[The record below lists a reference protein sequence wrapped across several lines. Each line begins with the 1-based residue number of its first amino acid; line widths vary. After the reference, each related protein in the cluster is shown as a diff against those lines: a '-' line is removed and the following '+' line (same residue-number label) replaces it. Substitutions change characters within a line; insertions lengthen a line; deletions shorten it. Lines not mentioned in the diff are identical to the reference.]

1 MAMRVKAVDPGSP
14 AEKAGIIPGTLL
26 LSVDGSELN
35 DTLDYQYYTANPS
48 FQLAVTLGG
57 KLKYL
62 DIQKDQYEPFGCDF
76 DTYLGDEKRSCS
88 NHCMFCFIDQLPPC
102 ARENLWFKDDDAR
115 LSFLFGNYITM
126 TNMSEKDVARII
138 RMRIMPLN
146 ISIHTT
152 NPELRVRMLANKR
165 AGEVLAYLDQ
175 LAEADITMNYQLV
188 LCRGINDGDELRRTL
203 EDLIKYH
210 PHVESIAAVPAGLTD
225 YRKGLYPL
233 QPYDKESAAATLD
246 ILEEYGNR
254 CLKELGTR
262 LIYPGDEFYLKAGR
276 PVPDYDFYEEYSQLE
291 NGVGMW
297 RLYRDEFLE
306 ELEQRHGLVLPRKM
320 DVVTGELAYPLIQ
333 EMANAL
339 HKKYPQVSITVHPIR
354 NDYFGGNVNVA
365 GLVTGGD
372 IIKQT
377 KGKLKS
383 RVLGVPEVMVRDE
396 RDMFLD
402 DVTLEGLSKALNVKV
417 ELIPVAGADNCL
429 AYLGKNNKYKKKQP

>member
-1 MAMRVKAVDPGSP
+1 MAMRVKAVEHGSP
-14 AEKAGIIPGTLL
+14 AQKAGIVPGTLL
-26 LSVDGSELN
+26 LSVDGNELN

-76 DTYLGDEKRSCS
+76 ETYLGDEKRSCS
-88 NHCMFCFIDQLPPC
+88 NHCMFCFIDQLPSC

-126 TNMSEKDVARII
+126 TNMTEKEVDRII

-146 ISIHTT
+146 ISVHTT

-165 AGEVLAYLDQ
+165 AGEVLAYLDK
-175 LAEADITMNYQLV
+175 LAAADITMNFQLV

-210 PHVESIAAVPAGLTD
+210 PHVDSIAAVPAGLTD
-225 YRKGLYPL
+225 HRKGLYPL
-233 QPYDKESAAATLD
+233 QAYDRESAAATLD
-246 ILEEYGNR
+246 ILEEYGDR

-262 LIYPGDEFYLKAGR
+262 LIYPGDEFYLKAER
-276 PVPDYDFYEEYSQLE
+276 PVPDYDFYEEYAQLE

-297 RLYRDEFLE
+297 RLYREEFLE
-306 ELEQRHGLVLPRKM
+306 ELEQKHGLVLPRKL
-320 DVVTGELAYPLIQ
+320 DVVTGELAYPLIR
-333 EMANAL
+333 EMAEAL
-339 HKKYPQVSITVHPIR
+339 HKKYPQVSIIVHPIR

-402 DVTLEGLSKALNVKV
+402 DVTLDGLAKALNVKV

-429 AYLGKNNKYKKKQP
+429 AYLGKYKKKQQP